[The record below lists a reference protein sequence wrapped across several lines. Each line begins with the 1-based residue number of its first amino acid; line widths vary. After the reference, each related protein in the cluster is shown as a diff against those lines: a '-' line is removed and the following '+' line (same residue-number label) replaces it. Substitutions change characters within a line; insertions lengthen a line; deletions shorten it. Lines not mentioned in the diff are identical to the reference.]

1 MRRRPRLLIPP
12 VLFAT
17 VLALVP
23 VAGHVSEPETES
35 EPAVLSGASGPDH
48 ATTVATSGDADWR
61 RYAGGARNRLAIL
74 LTNEDSAWTGL
85 AHGLATI
92 GVPFTITDDATTATR
107 HDVVIAYPMI
117 AGSTLDRDELFA
129 LRDYVADGGTLVG
142 VQVLGGGMHGV
153 FGFEE
158 AVAARDRYELRLA
171 PGHELTAGLQHPRE
185 RSIRLGNPD
194 RPATIMGTYAY
205 TSPSSIVARYQD
217 GTPAITEHAYGA
229 GRAIGVGFDIGF
241 FILKGYND
249 RDEDS
254 FRAYI
259 NDYEP
264 SVDVVLRL
272 LKSIYRRGEP
282 DAVTLWTVPDGKR
295 LSVMIT
301 HDVDY
306 SGSLENS
313 IAYAAYQRSR
323 GIRATYFM
331 QTKYY
336 RDYFD
341 EIFFDEDSPDLL
353 AELES
358 MDMEIASH
366 SVSHTDVF
374 ASIPLGDGR
383 ERYPD
388 YQPRVVKM
396 EDTRGA
402 TVLGE
407 LRVSKYLLERY
418 IDSRV
423 VSFRPGFLA
432 YPNVLPQA
440 LEATGY
446 RYSSSIAAGNALTHL
461 PFRLNY
467 GRGYEAATGVF
478 EFPLSIE
485 DEKPPRMD
493 RRVDEAVALAEQ
505 LATYGATCVVL
516 IHPNVTGHK
525 LRFLERFV
533 PRVEP
538 WSWFGTLGEFG
549 DWWAARD
556 AVRVDIEHDG
566 ARRIV
571 TLTAERA
578 LSGLRLDVPASY
590 RLVDPGATGATT
602 SRGGVLLDRVAG
614 TRRLVFVD
622 ERRTEPR
629 RDTRD
634 DRSDDGAE
642 RRLPAAVPARLMNTA
657 RGRAFRRR
665 ALGASRP

>member
-1 MRRRPRLLIPP
+1 MLSLAAACLAETPNEQSPS
-12 VLFAT
+12 
-17 VLALVP
+17 VLAGV
-23 VAGHVSEPETES
+23 
-35 EPAVLSGASGPDH
+35 SGPDH
-48 ATTVATSGDADWR
+48 TTTVAPEGDADWR
-61 RYAGGARNRLAIL
+61 RYSDGAPSRLALL
-74 LTNEDSAWTGL
+74 LTNTESAWTGL

-92 GVPFTITDDATTATR
+92 GVPFTITDDAAAATR

-117 AGSTLDRDELFA
+117 AGSVLDRDELVT
-129 LRDYVADGGTLVG
+129 LRDFVADGGTLVG
-142 VQVLGGGMHGV
+142 VQVLGGGMNGV
-153 FGFEE
+153 FGFDE
-158 AVAARDRYELRLA
+158 AIASRDRYELVL
-171 PGHELTAGLQHPRE
+171 GDDHELAERFEHPRE
-185 RSIRLGNPD
+185 RTIRLGNPD
-194 RPATIMGTYAY
+194 RPETVMGTYAY
-205 TSPSSIVARYQD
+205 TLPSSVVARYQD
-217 GTPAITEHAYGA
+217 GSPAITEHVYGDGLA
-229 GRAIGVGFDIGF
+229 VGVGFDIGF

-264 SVDVVLRL
+264 SIDVLLRL
-272 LKSIYRRGEP
+272 LRSIYRRGEP
-282 DAVTLWTVPDGKR
+282 DAVTLWTVPEGRD

-313 IAYAAYQRSR
+313 VAYAEYQRSR

-341 EIFFDEDSPDLL
+341 EIFFDEDSPQLL
-353 AELES
+353 ETLES

-388 YQPRVVKM
+388 YQPRVVEM
-396 EDTRGA
+396 GTTRGA

-418 IDSRV
+418 VDSRV

-432 YPNVLPQA
+432 YPNALPQA
-440 LEATGY
+440 LEASGY

-467 GRGYEAATGVF
+467 GRDYSAATGVF

-516 IHPNVTGHK
+516 IHPNVTAHK

-538 WSWFGTLGEFG
+538 YAWFGTVGEFG
-549 DWWAARD
+549 DWWRARD
-556 AVRVDIEHDG
+556 AVRVDVERDG
-566 ARRIV
+566 SRRIV
-571 TLTAERA
+571 TLAARWPV
-578 LSGLRLDVPASY
+578 SGLRLDLPAAY
-590 RLVDPGATGATT
+590 RLVDAGSTEATVTADGA
-602 SRGGVLLDRVAG
+602 LLGRLAG
-614 TRRLVFVD
+614 EARLVFED
-622 ERRTEPR
+622 ERVE
-629 RDTRD
+629 
-634 DRSDDGAE
+634 
-642 RRLPAAVPARLMNTA
+642 
-657 RGRAFRRR
+657 
-665 ALGASRP
+665 